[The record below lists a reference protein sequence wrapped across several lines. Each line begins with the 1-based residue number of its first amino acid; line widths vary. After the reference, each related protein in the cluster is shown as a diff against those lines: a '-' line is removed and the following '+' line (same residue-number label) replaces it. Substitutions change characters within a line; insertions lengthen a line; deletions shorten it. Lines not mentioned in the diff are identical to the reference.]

1 MSAYRFARRR
11 RSPGSG
17 AAPRPAR
24 RRTAMTAASAAAAL
38 ALAVPALSAC
48 SAVET
53 ALDCAQT
60 ATAIGQNVDNLQQAI
75 SNGADNP
82 AEAQQALDKIDK
94 NLDALGDKS
103 DNADIGKAVDDLSR
117 GVKNAQQ
124 ALDQGKTPDTTP
136 IESAASELT
145 KICTPG

>member
-11 RSPGSG
+11 RTPGSG
-17 AAPRPAR
+17 PAVRPAR
-24 RRTAMTAASAAAAL
+24 RTAVTAASAVAAIT
-38 ALAVPALSAC
+38 LAVPVLSGC
-48 SAVET
+48 GAVET

-60 ATAIGQNVDNLQQAI
+60 AATVGKNVDELQQAF
-75 SNGADNP
+75 SGGAENP

-94 NLDALGDKS
+94 NLDELGDTS

-117 GVKNAQQ
+117 GVKDAQQ
-124 ALDQGKTPDTTP
+124 ALDQGKTPDTAP
-136 IESAASELT
+136 IEAAASELT

>member
-11 RSPGSG
+11 K
-17 AAPRPAR
+17 
-24 RRTAMTAASAAAAL
+24 AMITASAVAVV
-38 ALAVPALSAC
+38 ALAVPVLTGC
-48 SAVET
+48 GAVQT
-53 ALDCAQT
+53 AMDCAQT
-60 ATAIGQNVDNLQQAI
+60 ATAVGKNVDELQQAF
-75 SNGADNP
+75 SGGAENP

-94 NLDALGDKS
+94 NLDELGDQS

-117 GVKNAQQ
+117 GVKDAQQ
-124 ALDQGKTPDTTP
+124 SLDKGQTPDTAP

>member
-17 AAPRPAR
+17 AAVRPAR
-24 RRTAMTAASAAAAL
+24 RTAVTAASAVAAI
-38 ALAVPALSAC
+38 ALAVPVLTGC
-48 SAVET
+48 GAVET

-60 ATAIGQNVDNLQQAI
+60 ATAVGKNVDELQQAF

-94 NLDALGDKS
+94 NLDELGDKS

-117 GVKNAQQ
+117 GVKDAQQ
-124 ALDQGKTPDTTP
+124 SLDQGKTPDTAP